1 MVWRSLSVGGAHP
14 TWLEKKVKIGMVSPD
29 SGFRIRI
36 LPGFR
41 APSLGGFPQEE
52 SSFIYR
58 RNGRVF
64 SSLTGR
70 AGGLLNSLVNRGHAA
85 IAIIGC
91 SFCLGGVLGTWV

>member
-1 MVWRSLSVGGAHP
+1 LPFSHGGSSFPWGLSSGG
-14 TWLEKKVKIGMVSPD
+14 
-29 SGFRIRI
+29 
-36 LPGFR
+36 
-41 APSLGGFPQEE
+41 

-91 SFCLGGVLGTWV
+91 SFCLGGRPRHLGVIQGGKGTFYLEMRTRDHLFL

>member
-1 MVWRSLSVGGAHP
+1 VGGAHP

-58 RNGRVF
+58 RNGRAF
-64 SSLTGR
+64 SGLTGR
-70 AGGLLNSLVNRGHAA
+70 AGGLLNSLAIDIDISEIRGYRVSPSVN
-85 IAIIGC
+85 
-91 SFCLGGVLGTWV
+91 